1 MLVLTRCISIT
12 ALFILLAT
20 SGCSIY
26 EKYGHGRI
34 ARSKL
39 DPQLFWVDGKGKVTC
54 YESARDFTPTPVS
67 LSYPVP
73 CRDLNWQ
80 Q

>member
-1 MLVLTRCISIT
+1 MLVLTMCISIT
-12 ALFILLAT
+12 ALFIMLTT

-26 EKYGHGRI
+26 EKYG
-34 ARSKL
+34 L
-39 DPQLFWVDGKGKVTC
+39 GKVTC
-54 YESARDFTPTPVS
+54 YENARDFTPTPVS

-80 Q
+80 R

>member
-1 MLVLTRCISIT
+1 MPVLTMRIAIT
-12 ALFILLAT
+12 ALFIMLVT

-26 EKYGHGRI
+26 EKYG
-34 ARSKL
+34 L
-39 DPQLFWVDGKGKVTC
+39 GKVTC

>member
-1 MLVLTRCISIT
+1 MPVLTMRISIT
-12 ALFILLAT
+12 ALFIMLAT

-26 EKYGHGRI
+26 EKYG
-34 ARSKL
+34 L
-39 DPQLFWVDGKGKVTC
+39 GKVTC
-54 YESARDFTPTPVS
+54 YGSVRDFTPTPVS

-73 CRDLNWQ
+73 CRNLNWQ